1 MSSQAQKRPSNTIRY
16 VNLIIGV
23 VLALFLI
30 VFGSESIADGIMG
43 LLLALISY
51 AAAIVLLYV
60 TILNYYRIGYV
71 MSAIPERTFTVY
83 RCPSCGYQLTKDF
96 MVGDYVGK
104 IGESCPKDGTP
115 MVVDKIYTI
124 SQPEK

>member
-1 MSSQAQKRPSNTIRY
+1 MSSQAQKKPSSTIRY
-16 VNLIIGV
+16 MNLIIGI

-30 VFGSESIADGIMG
+30 VFGSESIADGVMG

-60 TILNYYRIGYV
+60 TILNYYRIGYAT
-71 MSAIPERTFTVY
+71 SNIPERTFTVY

-96 MVGDYVGK
+96 AVGDYVGK
-104 IGESCPKDGTP
+104 TGENCPKDGTP
-115 MVVDKIYTI
+115 MIVEKIYTI
-124 SQPEK
+124 SQSE